1 MNNGL
6 FKVEMIS
13 LFINLNQMALKVT
26 GEKNSDKKTIL
37 ATWEGNLEL
46 WTNSLG
52 SVTVKYK
59 DAMKIFIKLQ
69 FRKIR
74 EAADK
79 ERKKFEQIAE
89 GRVGLSLR
97 VSVIVS

>member
-1 MNNGL
+1 
-6 FKVEMIS
+6 
-13 LFINLNQMALKVT
+13 
-26 GEKNSDKKTIL
+26 
-37 ATWEGNLEL
+37 
-46 WTNSLG
+46 
-52 SVTVKYK
+52 
-59 DAMKIFIKLQ
+59 MKIFIKLQ